1 MGTVLFDIFSTQNMS
16 KRTVP
21 NDTMK
26 RTVPIDTDTRHMR
39 YEGMIYRPPS
49 EAYSLLVQ
57 VTIGCSHNSCTF
69 CSMYIDK
76 QFRVRDESEVF
87 KDLEEAR
94 AMYSYVERVFL
105 CDGDALCLST
115 DRLVR
120 ILDKVHSL
128 FPECERV
135 NVYGNTI
142 DVLAKTPEELETL
155 ARHGL
160 KMVYLGAE
168 SGDPA
173 VLKAI
178 RKGSTREEIITAVRR
193 LESSGIKTSVTFIS
207 GLAGRAGWR
216 DHAIKTGTM
225 ITEMGASYVAL
236 LTLMLDPR
244 TEIARQIREGEFEL
258 LTPEEVVAETYL
270 LLQNADPETPC
281 VFRSNHASNYLS
293 LRGNLPDDKE
303 RMLAQLR
310 TAMEDSG
317 LLKDERF
324 RAL

>member
-1 MGTVLFDIFSTQNMS
+1 
-16 KRTVP
+16 
-21 NDTMK
+21 
-26 RTVPIDTDTRHMR
+26 
-39 YEGMIYRPPS
+39 MIYRPPS

-69 CSMYIDK
+69 CNMYIDK
-76 QFRVRDESEVF
+76 KFRVISEAEVF
-87 KDLEEAR
+87 KELEEAR
-94 AMYSYVERVFL
+94 ATYSYVERVFL

-115 DRLVR
+115 DRLIR
-120 ILDKVHSL
+120 ILDKIYSL

-142 DVLAKTPEELETL
+142 DVLAKTPEELSMLSE
-155 ARHGL
+155 HGL

-168 SGDPA
+168 SGNPA
-173 VLKAI
+173 VLRAI
-178 RKGSTREEIITAVRR
+178 RKGSTREEIISAVKR
-193 LESSGIKTSVTFIS
+193 LEASGIRTSITFIS
-207 GLAGRAGWR
+207 GLAGKAGWR

-244 TEIARQIREGEFEL
+244 TEIARQIRDGEFQL

-270 LLQNADPETPC
+270 MLENTDPAKPC

-303 RMLAQLR
+303 KMLAQLR
-310 TAMEDSG
+310 HAMEDRG
-317 LLKDERF
+317 MLKDERF

>member
-1 MGTVLFDIFSTQNMS
+1 
-16 KRTVP
+16 
-21 NDTMK
+21 
-26 RTVPIDTDTRHMR
+26 MR

-87 KDLEEAR
+87 EDLEEAR
-94 AMYSYVERVFL
+94 ATYPYVERVFL

-115 DRLVR
+115 ERLIR
-120 ILDKVHSL
+120 ILDKVYEL
-128 FPECERV
+128 FPECSRV

-142 DVLAKTPEELETL
+142 DVLKKTPGELSML
-155 ARHGL
+155 AEHGL

-168 SGDPA
+168 SGDPE

-178 RKGSTREEIITAVRR
+178 RKGSTREEIITAVHM
-193 LESSGIKTSVTFIS
+193 LEDSGIKTSVTFIS
-207 GLAGRAGWR
+207 GLAGKEGWR
-216 DHAIKTGTM
+216 EHAVNTGTM

-244 TEIARQIREGEFEL
+244 TEIARQIREGEFEVL
-258 LTPEEVVAETYL
+258 SPEEVIAETYL
-270 LLQNADPETPC
+270 LLENTDPAVPC

-293 LRGNLPDDKE
+293 LKGNLPEDKDS
-303 RMLAQLR
+303 MLAKLR
-310 TAMEDSG
+310 NAMEDSG
-317 LLKDERF
+317 MLKDERF
-324 RAL
+324 RML